1 MSKTINVKKMK
12 KRKNQ
17 DYMQVATLD
26 RGKGFGDLA
35 ILTNKPR
42 AAKVRA
48 EEPTICVVLIKGDYF
63 KVINQVDNLKKDE
76 IVDFLKEMPIFSKF
90 SKSYLRKL
98 AASFLETPTIKNQV
112 IVKEGRKSDTL
123 YIVREG
129 EFGVSQRE
137 VF

>member
-1 MSKTINVKKMK
+1 MI
-12 KRKNQ
+12 
-17 DYMQVATLD
+17 
-26 RGKGFGDLA
+26 
-35 ILTNKPR
+35 
-42 AAKVRA
+42 
-48 EEPTICVVLIKGDYF
+48 IKSDFF

-76 IVDFLKEMPIFSKF
+76 IVDFLKETPVFSKY

-98 AASFLETPTIKNQV
+98 AASILEMPTIKNQV

-129 EFGVSQRE
+129 EFGVYQRE